1 MSTRTRVRVLRL
13 SCVGWCATLVGM
25 TQDPLRT
32 TLDTLRS
39 EREGAERHAIELD
52 EELKSVARRLKHL
65 RGAIEN
71 IEALLG
77 VPSVEDEEILS
88 LVDEDDEESASAT
101 ARDLDFTNVE
111 DGPERTPVDPEPT
124 ARKRVPST
132 EWVAEV
138 VERMGRP
145 ADRDEIFKAFNQYK
159 GFPPTWTNP
168 RNSVN
173 NALGRAVERG
183 MVRKLEENLFAPL
196 GYEPRGSE
204 DDDREES

>member
-1 MSTRTRVRVLRL
+1 METN
-13 SCVGWCATLVGM
+13 
-25 TQDPLRT
+25 PLRT

-39 EREGAERHAIELD
+39 EREGTERRAVELRDELD
-52 EELKSVARRLKHL
+52 SVGQRLTNL

-77 VPSVEDEEILS
+77 VPSEDDEAVLA
-88 LVDEDDEESASAT
+88 DEDDAAEAPEQAT
-101 ARDLDFTNVE
+101 PRDVDFTNVP
-111 DGPERTPVDPEPT
+111 DNEPM

-132 EWVAEV
+132 DWVAEV
-138 VERMGRP
+138 VERMGHP
-145 ADRDEIFKAFNQYK
+145 ADRDEIFKAFRHYK
-159 GFPPTWTNP
+159 GFPDAWTNP

-196 GYEPRGSE
+196 GYSPVRREINAQIEGS
-204 DDDREES
+204 